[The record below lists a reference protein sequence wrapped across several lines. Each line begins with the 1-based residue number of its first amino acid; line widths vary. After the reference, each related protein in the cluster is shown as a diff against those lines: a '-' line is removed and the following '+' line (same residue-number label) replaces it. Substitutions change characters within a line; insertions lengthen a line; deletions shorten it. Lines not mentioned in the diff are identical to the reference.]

1 MYECMGWES
10 LLSMDTRRLDCR
22 RRRCNADQ
30 AATPG
35 DPQFALRHRLRMRI
49 SNEMFA
55 WLASRPTRAKAEEL
69 YGAVVTVARTPGYYS
84 AFRVP
89 DTTRGRFEMIALV
102 LFLVLERTKRAPGGM
117 DLSRAGIEA
126 FVTDMVDCMREMG
139 VGDLTVPKKVKRAA
153 ATFYERAKY
162 YREALAE
169 EGDAVLASVLLRHIW
184 DQEEALDVHPRSE
197 HARALAGVV
206 RRQSEDLSR
215 IDDGSLGN
223 PPALVALLQRAVTD
237 STGALPPASA
247 SSRKDMR

>member
-84 AFRVP
+84 AFCVP
-89 DTTRGRFEMIALV
+89 DTTRGRFEMITLV

-126 FVTDMVDCMREMG
+126 FITDMDDCMREMG

-153 ATFYERAKY
+153 ATFYERAKH

-169 EGDAVLASVLLRHIW
+169 EGDEVLARVLLRQIW
-184 DQEEALDVHPRSE
+184 DEEEALDVHPRRQ
-197 HARALAGVV
+197 HARDLAGAV

-223 PPALVALLQRAVTD
+223 PPALVALLQRALTET
-237 STGALPPASA
+237 TGAPRRSG
-247 SSRKDMR
+247 KT

>member
-1 MYECMGWES
+1 
-10 LLSMDTRRLDCR
+10 
-22 RRRCNADQ
+22 
-30 AATPG
+30 
-35 DPQFALRHRLRMRI
+35 
-49 SNEMFA
+49 MFA
-55 WLASRPTRAKAEEL
+55 WLASRPIRAKAEEL

-84 AFRVP
+84 AFCVP
-89 DTTRGRFEMIALV
+89 DTTRGRFEMITLV

-126 FVTDMVDCMREMG
+126 FITDMDDCMREMG

-153 ATFYERAKY
+153 ATFYERAKH

-169 EGDAVLASVLLRHIW
+169 EGDEVLASVLLRHIW
-184 DQEEALDVHPRSE
+184 DEEEALDVHPRRQ
-197 HARALAGVV
+197 HARALAGAV

-223 PPALVALLQRAVTD
+223 PPALVALLQRALTD
-237 STGALPPASA
+237 STGAVLPASA